1 MVNHSTNINHVNKT
15 GRNQLKKLMV
25 FLGDQ
30 NKKEIC
36 WNYNIEYKP
45 DKIVMLCRL

>member
-1 MVNHSTNINHVNKT
+1 MVNHVNKT